1 MTKTDLYARVT
12 DRIISDL
19 EKGRPPMAETAAGRP
34 HRRTNH
40 ASASPQWNALP
51 GNQHPAFVGVGHRQ
65 GIQLQYMND
74 LQAGA

>member
-1 MTKTDLYARVT
+1 MTTTDLYARVT

-19 EKGRPPMAETAAGRP
+19 EKGRPG
-34 HRRTNH
+34 
-40 ASASPQWNALP
+40 ASPQWNALP